1 MKVAVIHE
9 WLLNVAGSERVL
21 LEIMKVYPE
30 AVIYTSVFDSKKAAP
45 FTKFDVRTSFLQKV
59 PLAKSKR
66 EILIP
71 LTPLAFEQFDLS
83 EYDLVLSNSHMAAKG
98 VLTKPKTI
106 HISYC
111 HTPPRYL
118 WEPDVDPRAKGGRFS
133 WLKNKTAHDMRIWDR
148 VAADR
153 VDYFW
158 GNSKYISKR
167 IKKYYRRESDF
178 LYPPV
183 DVERFEV
190 APEKE
195 IKDYFLFVS
204 RLISYKKCDLVVESF
219 NKLGLPLKIIGQGSE
234 EKRLKKMAKSNIEF
248 LGHVSD
254 KEQAKYYREAK
265 AFIFPAEEDFGIV
278 PVEAMACGRPVIA
291 YGAGGAAETVI
302 PGKTGVLFPEQTAES
317 LTETIKNFNHRIYN
331 SKEIRGWAEKFSGER
346 FRAEL
351 KNKINKILIKEGK
364 L

>member
-1 MKVAVIHE
+1 M
-9 WLLNVAGSERVL
+9 
-21 LEIMKVYPE
+21 EIMKVFPE
-30 AVIYTSVFDSKKAAP
+30 AVIYTSVFDQKKAAP

-66 EILIP
+66 EVLVP

-106 HISYC
+106 SISYC

-118 WEPDVDPRAKGGRFS
+118 WEPDVDPRAKSGRFA
-133 WLKNKTAHDMRIWDR
+133 WLKNKIAHEMRIWDR

-158 GNSKYISKR
+158 GNSKYICKR
-167 IKKYYRRESDF
+167 IKKYYGRESEV

-183 DVERFEV
+183 DIERFEIG
-190 APEKE
+190 PDKDIKE
-195 IKDYFLFVS
+195 YFLFVS
-204 RLISYKKCDLVVESF
+204 RLVLYKKCDLVIEAF
-219 NKLGLPLKIIGQGSE
+219 NELGLPLKIIGRGPE
-234 EKRLKKMAKSNIEF
+234 EKRLKKLAKSNIEF
-248 LGHVSD
+248 LGYVSD
-254 KEQAKYYREAK
+254 KEQSKFYGEAK

-291 YGAGGAAETVI
+291 YGAAGAAETVI
-302 PGKTGVLFPEQTAES
+302 SGKTGVLFPEQTAIS
-317 LTETIKNFNHRIYN
+317 LVETIKNFNHRIYN
-331 SKEIRGWAEKFSGER
+331 TKEIRGWAEKFSGER

-351 KNKINKILIKEGK
+351 KDKVDKILKKEGK
-364 L
+364 Y